1 VSATHP
7 IPNLANM
14 NSPHEPLI
22 SVVIPTYNRAD
33 LIPKAI
39 QSVLDQTYQNW
50 ELIIVD
56 NYSNDGTK
64 GVVDSFRD
72 PRISMLLLPR
82 TGSVAAS
89 RNMGVRHSKGEWI
102 AFLDSDDWWFTTKLS
117 TVCEVIQKNPDLI
130 YHDLQIVSGTN
141 VANSLGKTKSRKLK
155 DPIFLDL
162 LLNGNDISLSSVTVR
177 KSILIKV
184 NGMNESPAF
193 FAIEDYETWLRIA
206 KITNL
211 FVHIPKVLGAYRLHD
226 GNIGK
231 INNFHY
237 LSNALMSYLN
247 DLNEKQL
254 RRYQSLYIYQIARS
268 NYRDKKFKETTSDLI
283 FVIKFGKFSFAIKAF
298 VMLLANL
305 ISRRILP
312 RKVHFNI

>member
-1 VSATHP
+1 MP
-7 IPNLANM
+7 M
-14 NSPHEPLI
+14 NSPYAPLI

-50 ELIIVD
+50 ELIIID
-56 NYSNDGTK
+56 NYSDDGTK
-64 GVVDSFRD
+64 EVIDSFRD
-72 PRISMLLLPR
+72 PRISMILIPR

-117 TVCEVIQKNPDLI
+117 SVCEVMQRNPDLI
-130 YHDLQIVSGTN
+130 YHDLQIVSGPN
-141 VANSLGKTKSRKLK
+141 DAKSHRKTKSRKLK

-162 LLNGNDISLSSVTVR
+162 LLNGNDIALSSVVVR
-177 KSILIKV
+177 KSIFMKV
-184 NGMNESPAF
+184 NGMNESPTF
-193 FAIEDYETWLRIA
+193 FAIEDYEIWLRIA
-206 KITNL
+206 QISNL
-211 FVHIPKVLGAYRLHD
+211 FVHIPKVLGAYQLHD

-237 LSNALMSYLN
+237 LSNALMSYLD
-247 DLNEKQL
+247 DLDKKQL

-268 NYRDKKFKETTSDLI
+268 NYHDKKFKETTADLI
-283 FVIKFGKFSFAIKAF
+283 FVFRFGKVSFAFRAL
-298 VMLLANL
+298 VMLSINM
-305 ISRRILP
+305 IFRGIFPIKMHS
-312 RKVHFNI
+312 